1 MSNNFDIEQQIE
13 QKLSITPRMIQRIN
27 ILSSTSSELGEMIEN
42 ELENNPALEEDS
54 IKNEEFENLPYE
66 AEIHKKEYEENYREK
81 IISKKINLY
90 EFLEKQVDELQ
101 VSNKQKTLLIEL
113 IHNINENGY
122 FPSDFNIK
130 EIAEEKKISSQIIE
144 DAIKVLQ
151 KLDPSGIAARN
162 ITECLNIQIQ
172 NLKDNIYSIKTIQI
186 AKKLIRNN
194 LEKLKR
200 RSLKSISKDFRTSEE
215 EIQKSAELIRNL
227 KINPG
232 EEFIDYEEELK
243 IPDILVTI
251 ENEIIIVK
259 LNEEK
264 FKFDGIKPLICSE
277 EYLKISKNLKKLN
290 TKDQQHI
297 KEKIRQAK
305 DFIGNVKNWKETLL
319 KVGSIIA
326 HNQIDFFEDGI
337 KKINPLKL
345 EDISNETGLHISTI
359 SRTINGKFIETP
371 SKEILSLRFFFHNSI
386 QNISG
391 EEISTHYIQKMIRE
405 LISNEDK
412 KKPLSDQ
419 KISILLMETGISIS
433 RRTVS
438 KYRENLR
445 ILSSIKRAEKNY

>member
-1 MSNNFDIEQQIE
+1 MSNNFEIEQQIE

-42 ELENNPALEEDS
+42 ELENNPALEEDNT
-54 IKNEEFENLPYE
+54 KNEEFENLPYE
-66 AEIHKKEYEENYREK
+66 TEVYKNEYEENYREK

-90 EFLEKQVDELQ
+90 EFLEKQVGELQ
-101 VSNKQKTLLIEL
+101 VSKKQKTLLIEL
-113 IHNINENGY
+113 VHSINENGY
-122 FPSDFNIK
+122 FQPDFNIK
-130 EIAEEKKISSQIIE
+130 EIAKEKKISSQIIE

-151 KLDPSGIAARN
+151 KLEPSGIAARN

-227 KINPG
+227 KINPA
-232 EEFIDYEEELK
+232 EEFIDYKEELK

-251 ENEIIIVK
+251 ENEIVIVK

-277 EYLKISKNLKKLN
+277 EYLEISKDLKKLN

-326 HNQIDFFEDGI
+326 NNQIDFFEDGI

-386 QNISG
+386 QNING

-419 KISILLMETGISIS
+419 KISILLMETGIPIS

-445 ILSSIKRAEKNY
+445 ILSSIRRSEKNY

>member
-1 MSNNFDIEQQIE
+1 MSNNFEIEQQIE

-54 IKNEEFENLPYE
+54 TKNEEFENLPYE
-66 AEIHKKEYEENYREK
+66 TEVYKNEYEENYREK

-90 EFLEKQVDELQ
+90 EFLEKQVGELQ
-101 VSNKQKTLLIEL
+101 VSKKQKTLLIEL
-113 IHNINENGY
+113 VHSINENGY
-122 FPSDFNIK
+122 FQPDFNIK
-130 EIAEEKKISSQIIE
+130 EIAKEKKISSQIIE

-151 KLDPSGIAARN
+151 KLEPSGIAARN

-227 KINPG
+227 KINPA
-232 EEFIDYEEELK
+232 EEFIDYKEELK

-251 ENEIIIVK
+251 ENEMVIVK

-264 FKFDGIKPLICSE
+264 FNLDGIKPLICSE
-277 EYLKISKNLKKLN
+277 EYLEISKNLKKLN
-290 TKDQQHI
+290 KKDQQHI

-326 HNQIDFFEDGI
+326 NNQIDFFEDGI

-371 SKEILSLRFFFHNSI
+371 SKEILPLRFFFHNSI
-386 QNISG
+386 QNING

-419 KISILLMETGISIS
+419 KISILLMETGIPIS

-445 ILSSIKRAEKNY
+445 ILSSIRRSEKNY